1 MGFDRQNI
9 LEQIEKNI
17 PTECPDCFER
27 LYFKGAGKY
36 TCPRCHKIYYDYF
49 GLIKEYLEENG
60 PAPAVEIA
68 NNTGISLEIIDALL
82 EDGRLE
88 MPKEFKDVKRCE
100 RCGALFPVGRYCQ
113 KCIEKMKRHSGE
125 NLQNRDLPEIMKLK
139 DSMRKTRC
147 TI

>member
-49 GLIKEYLEENG
+49 GLIRKW
-60 PAPAVEIA
+60 
-68 NNTGISLEIIDALL
+68 TGTGS
-82 EDGRLE
+82 RNS
-88 MPKEFKDVKRCE
+88 K
-100 RCGALFPVGRYCQ
+100 
-113 KCIEKMKRHSGE
+113 
-125 NLQNRDLPEIMKLK
+125 
-139 DSMRKTRC
+139 
-147 TI
+147 

>member
-49 GLIKEYLEENG
+49 GIIKKYLEENG

-88 MPKEFKDVKRCE
+88 MPKEFKDVKDVKDVVHFFRW
-100 RCGALFPVGRYCQ
+100 VGIVKSVLR
-113 KCIEKMKRHSGE
+113 IPAME
-125 NLQNRDLPEIMKLK
+125 L
-139 DSMRKTRC
+139 
-147 TI
+147 

>member
-49 GLIKEYLEENG
+49 GLIKKYLEENG

-88 MPKEFKDVKRCE
+88 MPKEFKDVK
-100 RCGALFPVGRYCQ
+100 V
-113 KCIEKMKRHSGE
+113 
-125 NLQNRDLPEIMKLK
+125 NRFSPETKIRQLETPTFCNK
-139 DSMRKTRC
+139 DAGKE
-147 TI
+147 